1 MPKMRML
8 LERQNMINIPTAIQN
23 KINPT
28 SRFKVASRRYV
39 VISKICRRAYRDSFG
54 KRKKEFHFGIK
65 SAII

>member
-8 LERQNMINIPTAIQN
+8 LERQNIINIPTAIQN

-39 VISKICRRAYRDSFG
+39 VISKICSRVYEDSF
-54 KRKKEFHFGIK
+54 
-65 SAII
+65 